1 MQSRS
6 KRLIHLY
13 FTPIQEVIP
22 IPDIRERNDRPK
34 DKPPKYQVTSTVQ
47 RQMVQKFV
55 KELSDSAKQPD
66 RSDSAE
72 HTATEQVEA
81 TAREIVHEAVQLPR
95 SFSRQARYTESTER
109 VQPEQPAQPRQTS
122 APPRQ
127 RTEDVRTRPDTTPRS
142 TPTPAPQEQGRRA
155 YVQQASKATATSP
168 IASPEQPQNY
178 YAAPEVLPQE
188 DLPRQTLQSPRQRTE
203 DLRTRSEVRAPQ
215 RTPAPTPQEQ
225 GRRAYIQ
232 QAAKAAQPT
241 LAPEQLQNYHAVPEV
256 PPQEDLPRQNPQSPR
271 QRTEDLRTR
280 VETRTPQSTP
290 APTPQEQG
298 RRAYVQQAAKAA
310 TAPPSIPEVI
320 QESQVSDVPIPEN
333 APRRTPETPRLRADD
348 IRLRSEPEAPQHM
361 PTPAP
366 QEQGRRAYVQKTA
379 KETTKLPGQKS
390 ILERPAVSEEPPTE
404 KAPRVRTEDVR
415 TRPEQQKPQS
425 TAAPTAQEQG
435 RRSYMRQA
443 KKSRAEKVSAWDDF
457 HTEKSEIR
465 IAEDIPER
473 EPPSI
478 REKPTITELRGELLP
493 EPMPENT
500 PNVRH
505 IKQTGTWAPR
515 AAEPSTMRG
524 IELPIRE
531 RTVNVP
537 THDLPSTPQAR
548 QAFAKKQAQLSQ
560 NPSIESIHPPEPAAP
575 ISPQPPVSDVPAT
588 TPKRQP
594 VTAGSSKSAPPVQ
607 PQAPA
612 HAPPVE
618 QLPAI
623 REKPKPNA
631 APREKSRRG
640 VSIRTKDTEQISTP
654 KAQSKTS
661 VSKIDTKRAR
671 KAATQDA
678 QRKMLKKS
686 NFRAARAAVAAA
698 KKLGEAA
705 AKATKELID
714 ALIALGGGTALFV
727 VFSIVIV
734 AGAFLASPL
743 GILFADEQQADDTV
757 PLATA
762 IAEIQGE
769 YHAELEELQNGDYV
783 SIQIVGQAPD
793 WREVVAVFASK
804 TAGAED
810 GIDVFTLDEERVELL
825 RQVFWDMCEITT
837 ATQTVDVPDSDPD
850 DDVDDSHTETALT
863 ITITAKTA
871 EQMRMEYSFSKYQN
885 DALDILLENLGS
897 LNVPM
902 GSLNISQEDAIEL
915 LENLPDDLD
924 PERKAVVETAVQLVG
939 RVSYFWGGKSLTL
952 GWDDRWGVPTEVTA
966 AGSGSTGT
974 VRPFGLDCSGF
985 VDWTFYN
992 ATNGSYYPGRGGGAA
1007 TQHSYCTNISW
1018 SDAQPGNL
1026 VFYPDDSHVGIVG
1039 GKDADGNLLIV
1050 HCSGGANGVVITGS
1064 AGFTT
1069 VARPDCFS
1077 D

>member
-1 MQSRS
+1 
-6 KRLIHLY
+6 
-13 FTPIQEVIP
+13 
-22 IPDIRERNDRPK
+22 
-34 DKPPKYQVTSTVQ
+34 
-47 RQMVQKFV
+47 MVQKFV
-55 KELSDSAKQPD
+55 KELNDSAKQPD

-72 HTATEQVEA
+72 HTATEQVETVA
-81 TAREIVHEAVQLPR
+81 SEIVHEAVQLPR
-95 SFSRQARYTESTER
+95 SFSYQTPRAETAEHL
-109 VQPEQPAQPRQTS
+109 QPAPPRQTS
-122 APPRQ
+122 TPPRQ
-127 RTEDVRTRPDTTPRS
+127 HAEEARSRPDATPPHTTS
-142 TPTPAPQEQGRRA
+142 APTPQEQGRRA
-155 YVQQASKATATSP
+155 YIQQAAKAAATPP
-168 IASPEQPQNY
+168 ITPES
-178 YAAPEVLPQE
+178 PQE
-188 DLPRQTLQSPRQRTE
+188 RPAPAVPASGNVPRQNPQAPRQRTE
-203 DLRTRSEVRAPQ
+203 NLRTRVEMRTPQ
-215 RTPAPTPQEQ
+215 SIPAPTPQEQ

-232 QAAKAAQPT
+232 QAAKAAATPPMVPAERAQS
-241 LAPEQLQNYHAVPEV
+241 YHTTQELL
-256 PPQEDLPRQNPQSPR
+256 PQEDLPRQTLQSPR
-271 QRTEDLRTR
+271 QRTDDFRTR
-280 VETRTPQSTP
+280 AETRAPQSAP

-310 TAPPSIPEVI
+310 VTPPITPEVPREYPTAPAAPLS
-320 QESQVSDVPIPEN
+320 EN
-333 APRRTPETPRLRADD
+333 APRQAPETPRFRTDD
-348 IRLRSEPEAPQHM
+348 IRLRPKSETPQHT

-366 QEQGRRAYVQKTA
+366 QELGRRAFAQKAAKETAKPPVQKTLS
-379 KETTKLPGQKS
+379 EQPVT
-390 ILERPAVSEEPPTE
+390 SEEPPTE
-404 KAPRVRTEDVR
+404 KSPRLRTENVR
-415 TRPEQQKPQS
+415 TRPDVQKPQS
-425 TAAPTAQEQG
+425 TSAPTVQEQG
-435 RRSYMRQA
+435 RRAFVRQK
-443 KKSRAEKVSAWDDF
+443 KKSRAEKTSAQDI
-457 HTEKSEIR
+457 HTELPEIR
-465 IAEDIPER
+465 LAEDIPEH
-473 EPPSI
+473 EPPRI
-478 REKPTITELRGELLP
+478 REKPTLTELRGDLPP
-493 EPMPENT
+493 EPAPEQE
-500 PNVRH
+500 PNVQH
-505 IKQTGTWAPR
+505 IKQTGTWTPR
-515 AAEPSTMRG
+515 SAEPSNRG
-524 IELPIRE
+524 VELPIRE
-531 RTVNVP
+531 RIAGTP
-537 THDLPSTPQAR
+537 THDLPSIPQEQTR
-548 QAFAKKQAQLSQ
+548 KIFAEKQAQLAQ
-560 NPSIESIHPPEPAAP
+560 NPSIESIYPSEPAAP
-575 ISPQPPVSDVPAT
+575 ISPQPPVSDAPAT

-594 VTAGSSKSAPPVQ
+594 VTAGSREPVPPVQ
-607 PQAPA
+607 PPTPARAPQA
-612 HAPPVE
+612 E

-631 APREKSRRG
+631 TPREKSRRG
-640 VSIRTKDTEQISTP
+640 VSVRTRDAAQISVP

-686 NFRAARAAVAAA
+686 NSRAARAAVAAA

-705 AKATKELID
+705 AKAAKELID

-743 GILFADEQQADDTV
+743 GILFADEQKADDTV

-804 TAGAED
+804 VAGAED
-810 GIDVFTLDEERVELL
+810 GMDVFTLDEERVELL
-825 RQVFWDMCEITT
+825 HQVFWDMCEITT
-837 ATQTVDVPDSDPD
+837 ETQDVDVPDSDPD
-850 DDVDDSHTETALT
+850 DDVDDSHTGIALT

-871 EQMRMEYSFSKYQN
+871 EQMRLIYVFTKYQN

-897 LNVPM
+897 MNIPM
-902 GSLNISQEDAIEL
+902 GSLTISQEDAIGL

-924 PERKAVVETAVQLVG
+924 PERKNVVETAVQLVG

-952 GWDDRWGVPTEVTA
+952 GWDDRWGTSMEVTA

-992 ATNGSYYPGRGGGAA
+992 ATDGSYYPGRGGGAA

-1018 SDAQPGNL
+1018 SDAQPGDL

>member
-1 MQSRS
+1 M
-6 KRLIHLY
+6 
-13 FTPIQEVIP
+13 PIQEVRT

-34 DKPPKYQVTSTVQ
+34 EKQTKHQVASTVQ

-55 KELSDSAKQPD
+55 KELNDSAKQPD

-72 HTATEQVEA
+72 HTATEQVET
-81 TAREIVHEAVQLPR
+81 TAREIAHEAVQLPR
-95 SFSRQARYTESTER
+95 SFSRQATHAETPEHL
-109 VQPEQPAQPRQTS
+109 QPEQPTYPRQTLDT
-122 APPRQ
+122 PRQ
-127 RTEDVRTRPDTTPRS
+127 RTETVRTRPDTLLRS
-142 TPTPAPQEQGRRA
+142 TPT
-155 YVQQASKATATSP
+155 
-168 IASPEQPQNY
+168 
-178 YAAPEVLPQE
+178 
-188 DLPRQTLQSPRQRTE
+188 
-203 DLRTRSEVRAPQ
+203 
-215 RTPAPTPQEQ
+215 PTPQEQ

-232 QAAKAAQPT
+232 QAAKAAAIPT
-241 LAPEQLQNYHAVPEV
+241 ITPESPQERPTPAVPTRENV
-256 PPQEDLPRQNPQSPR
+256 PRQNLQSPR
-271 QRTEDLRTR
+271 QRTEDIRTR
-280 VETRTPQSTP
+280 PESRTPQSAP
-290 APTPQEQG
+290 A
-298 RRAYVQQAAKAA
+298 
-310 TAPPSIPEVI
+310 
-320 QESQVSDVPIPEN
+320 
-333 APRRTPETPRLRADD
+333 
-348 IRLRSEPEAPQHM
+348 
-361 PTPAP
+361 PAP
-366 QEQGRRAYVQKTA
+366 QEQGRRAYIQQTA
-379 KETTKLPGQKS
+379 KAAAASPITPESPQEHPAPVVPTLENVPRQVPET
-390 ILERPAVSEEPPTE
+390 
-404 KAPRVRTEDVR
+404 PRFRADDIR
-415 TRPEQQKPQS
+415 LRPESDAPQHTS
-425 TAAPTAQEQG
+425 SPAPQELG
-435 RRSYMRQA
+435 RRAFVRQA
-443 KKSRAEKVSAWDDF
+443 KKSHAEKTPAKDI
-457 HTEKSEIR
+457 HTEPPEIR
-465 IAEDIPER
+465 IAEDLPER
-473 EPPSI
+473 EPPRI
-478 REKPTITELRGELLP
+478 REKPTIMELRDEMPVEPTP
-493 EPMPENT
+493 EKA

-505 IKQTGTWAPR
+505 IKQAGTWTPR
-515 AAEPSTMRG
+515 NAEPSNRKV
-524 IELPIRE
+524 ELLTHE
-531 RTVNVP
+531 RTVDVP
-537 THDLPSTPQAR
+537 PHDLPPTPQA
-548 QAFAKKQAQLSQ
+548 QAREIFAEKQAQLSQ
-560 NPSIESIHPPEPAAP
+560 NPSIESIYPPEPAAP
-575 ISPQPPVSDVPAT
+575 VPPQLPVSDAPAT

-594 VTAGSSKSAPPVQ
+594 VTVGSSKSAPPVQ
-607 PQAPA
+607 QSAPTQAPST
-612 HAPPVE
+612 E

-631 APREKSRRG
+631 APREKSRLG

-686 NFRAARAAVAAA
+686 NSRAARAAVAAA

-727 VFSIVIV
+727 VFSIIIV

-825 RQVFWDMCEITT
+825 RQVFWDMCDITT
-837 ATQTVDVPDSDPD
+837 ETQDVDVPDSDPD

-871 EQMRMEYSFSKYQN
+871 EQMRLEYSFTKYQN
-885 DALDILLENLGS
+885 DALDVLLENLGS

-902 GSLNISQEDAIEL
+902 GSLSISQEDAIGL
-915 LENLPDDLD
+915 LENLPDVLD

-974 VRPFGLDCSGF
+974 IRPFGLDCSGF

-1007 TQHSYCTNISW
+1007 TQHSYCTNIAW
-1018 SDAQPGNL
+1018 SDAQPGDL

-1039 GKDADGNLLIV
+1039 GRDADGNLLIV

-1064 AGFTT
+1064 AGFTV
-1069 VARPDCFS
+1069 VARPDCFT

>member
-1 MQSRS
+1 M
-6 KRLIHLY
+6 
-13 FTPIQEVIP
+13 PIQEVRT

-34 DKPPKYQVTSTVQ
+34 DKQPKHQATSTVQ

-55 KELSDSAKQPD
+55 KELSDSVKQPD

-72 HTATEQVEA
+72 HTATEQVET
-81 TAREIVHEAVQLPR
+81 TAREIAHEAVQLPR
-95 SFSRQARYTESTER
+95 SFSRQATHAETPEHL
-109 VQPEQPAQPRQTS
+109 QPEQPTYPRQTLDT
-122 APPRQ
+122 PRQ
-127 RTEDVRTRPDTTPRS
+127 RTETVRTRPDTLLRS
-142 TPTPAPQEQGRRA
+142 TPT
-155 YVQQASKATATSP
+155 
-168 IASPEQPQNY
+168 
-178 YAAPEVLPQE
+178 
-188 DLPRQTLQSPRQRTE
+188 
-203 DLRTRSEVRAPQ
+203 
-215 RTPAPTPQEQ
+215 PTPQEQ

-232 QAAKAAQPT
+232 QAAKAAAIPT
-241 LAPEQLQNYHAVPEV
+241 ITPESPQERPTPAVPTRGNV
-256 PPQEDLPRQNPQSPR
+256 PRQNLQSPR
-271 QRTEDLRTR
+271 QRTEDIRTR
-280 VETRTPQSTP
+280 PESRTPQSAP
-290 APTPQEQG
+290 A
-298 RRAYVQQAAKAA
+298 
-310 TAPPSIPEVI
+310 
-320 QESQVSDVPIPEN
+320 
-333 APRRTPETPRLRADD
+333 
-348 IRLRSEPEAPQHM
+348 
-361 PTPAP
+361 PAP
-366 QEQGRRAYVQKTA
+366 QEQGRRAYIQQTA
-379 KETTKLPGQKS
+379 KAAAASPITPESPQEHPAPVVPTLENVPRQVLET
-390 ILERPAVSEEPPTE
+390 
-404 KAPRVRTEDVR
+404 PRFRADDIR
-415 TRPEQQKPQS
+415 LRPESDAPQHTS
-425 TAAPTAQEQG
+425 SPAPQELG
-435 RRSYMRQA
+435 RRAFVRQA
-443 KKSRAEKVSAWDDF
+443 KKSHAEKTPAKDI
-457 HTEKSEIR
+457 HTEPPEIR
-465 IAEDIPER
+465 IAEDLPER
-473 EPPSI
+473 EPPRI
-478 REKPTITELRGELLP
+478 REKPTITELRDEMPVEPTP
-493 EPMPENT
+493 EKA

-505 IKQTGTWAPR
+505 IKQAGTWTPR
-515 AAEPSTMRG
+515 NAEPSNRKV
-524 IELPIRE
+524 ELLTHE
-531 RTVNVP
+531 RTVDVP
-537 THDLPSTPQAR
+537 PHDLPPTPQA
-548 QAFAKKQAQLSQ
+548 QAREIFAEKQAQLSQ
-560 NPSIESIHPPEPAAP
+560 NPSIESIYPPEPAAP
-575 ISPQPPVSDVPAT
+575 VPPQLPVSDAPAT

-594 VTAGSSKSAPPVQ
+594 VTVGSSKSAPPVQ
-607 PQAPA
+607 QSAPTQAPST
-612 HAPPVE
+612 E

-686 NFRAARAAVAAA
+686 NSRAARAAVAAA

-714 ALIALGGGTALFV
+714 ALIALGGGAALFV

-804 TAGAED
+804 VAGAED
-810 GIDVFTLDEERVELL
+810 GMDVFTLDEERVELL

-837 ATQTVDVPDSDPD
+837 ETQDIDVPDSDPD

-871 EQMRMEYSFSKYQN
+871 EQMRLEYSFTKYQN

-974 VRPFGLDCSGF
+974 IRPFGLDCSGF

-992 ATNGSYYPGRGGGAA
+992 ATDGSYYPGRGGGAA
-1007 TQHSYCTNISW
+1007 TQHSYCTNIAW
-1018 SDAQPGNL
+1018 SDAQPGDL

-1039 GKDADGNLLIV
+1039 GRDADGNLLIV

-1064 AGFTT
+1064 AGFTA